1 MDNLLPQQNTLQ
13 KFVMQPKK
21 EIKLFCERLIYFS
34 TRQKRICVFTD
45 SKKVLISE
53 SKNEKVSMQPNA
65 TVWKGLGEGAGG
77 AACVEA
83 SLAYQ

>member
-1 MDNLLPQQNTLQ
+1 MHPMTLAFMSLCLAPGCGKALFLPCRRVHWNQKSMDNLLPQQNTLQ

-45 SKKVLISE
+45 SKKV
-53 SKNEKVSMQPNA
+53 
-65 TVWKGLGEGAGG
+65 
-77 AACVEA
+77 
-83 SLAYQ
+83 